1 MKPRFLSVCLILC
14 LSACV
19 SKGKKEAKDSTPK
32 VTDSTVT
39 APDLIDHRDTTE
51 KLSYIADQFNDYVKY
66 GKIVVPPYGLEKIK
80 DLLTAHVKTTEDPDE
95 GDNYLEELDSTIYA
109 GLSFDEQFTYNMI
122 HPENYAQMCDGLPE
136 RKDEDHRIY
145 GQLPNPFVEYSW
157 SGRQSQF
164 FTDHRDSVEALMK
177 ANIDSTGQI
186 GSNFAEAIVDMNGT
200 DMIPYLIDTYQKQQ
214 KKDHYLLTVLMLLME
229 KNKYPEFMTST
240 SCQKLYKK
248 DTDTY
253 SLYLVY
259 NQANEDLIIQRATR
273 FYNGLSSH

>member
-1 MKPRFLSVCLILC
+1 M
-14 LSACV
+14 
-19 SKGKKEAKDSTPK
+19 PK